1 MNRRRVSKERVK
13 KNLTGNLYKS
23 RKIPGDE
30 TQKAVVSCKQ
40 NSTVK
45 ILVSISCAARLL
57 VRRPRGARGRVAL
70 RRGRP
75 RHVWA
80 RGLTVNL
87 NPGKEGEE
95 KQKRPRNRG
104 VNWRLEDGIRAGARG
119 QGLRKYYESPPGGWG
134 GWGGVWS
141 PLSWVMR
148 STPPGPRNI

>member
-1 MNRRRVSKERVK
+1 M
-13 KNLTGNLYKS
+13 
-23 RKIPGDE
+23 
-30 TQKAVVSCKQ
+30 SCKQ

-57 VRRPRGARGRVAL
+57 VRRPRGVRGRVAL

-87 NPGKEGEE
+87 NPGKEGRKNKKDPETEE
-95 KQKRPRNRG
+95 
-104 VNWRLEDGIRAGARG
+104 
-119 QGLRKYYESPPGGWG
+119 STGGWRTG
-134 GWGGVWS
+134 SEPGQEVRGYVNTKKVLQGGVWS
-141 PLSWVMR
+141 LLSWVMR